1 MQDNNKTAARM
12 YPWKDFFIF
21 NEENNVLSCPVS
33 TTKTCLPC
41 AVHYEYHYSMEMCG
55 PL

>member
-1 MQDNNKTAARM
+1 MQDNNKTAVRM
-12 YPWKDFFIF
+12 YPRKDFLIF
-21 NEENNVLSCPVS
+21 NEEDNVLSCPVS
-33 TTKTCLPC
+33 TTKTCLSY